1 MIKSVLSLYYNNIF
15 YYLVLIII
23 FFLLRSLSFMT
34 DFGYYREMVFDEVKM
49 NLSRLHGTCNFKP
62 FLCVYN
68 IEGRKGSD
76 DR

>member
-1 MIKSVLSLYYNNIF
+1 
-15 YYLVLIII
+15 
-23 FFLLRSLSFMT
+23 MT

-49 NLSRLHGTCNFKP
+49 KLSRLHGTCNFKP